1 MIGLSLNCASG
12 GRAFAGPWSTQPVV
26 GVAAE
31 YASNPALFSV
41 HGQSEAHAAL
51 FLDLPVN
58 FDLDTVHYA
67 VTPRVRY
74 SDTTGYSSVTSNYL
88 HLDASAKFANEIDA
102 ATLTGAL
109 YQDSSLLYAGEVA
122 NGIGVRRDTASVDAN
137 WQHALS
143 ERAQFQVDANAVRTR
158 YAQSVQLGN
167 LVDYSDV
174 GVTPA
179 ASYAVSEL
187 STVRILGGVSRYKSL
202 NGSTDSGSTNLQL
215 GWDHHF
221 DELWTVSTTAGYSK
235 STNHYHLVLATIGN
249 YLVIETIGSSQ
260 NGAVYSANLTRQSET
275 LTATAS
281 ATRALTPTGF
291 AFLTRQDTVSGQANY
306 NRSER
311 LSFSASVTW
320 ANIAEPL
327 VTGGYSTRRF
337 YDGDISANWRW
348 TEQWFV
354 SLHVNKIGQRFG
366 AQTGQ
371 GSVSPTSNGVSFEIS
386 RHFYQTN
393 Q

>member
-1 MIGLSLNCASG
+1 MIGVSLNCATGS
-12 GRAFAGPWSTQPVV
+12 RAFAGPWSTQPVV

-31 YASNPALFSV
+31 YASNPALVSASGKSEV
-41 HGQSEAHAAL
+41 HEAL
-51 FLDLPVN
+51 FLDLPLN
-58 FDLDTVHYA
+58 CDLDTVHYA
-67 VTPRVRY
+67 LIPRVRY

-122 NGIGVRRDTASVDAN
+122 NGVGVRRDTASVDAN

-143 ERAQFQVDANAVRTR
+143 ERAQFQVDANGVRTR
-158 YAQSVQLGN
+158 YAQSIQFGN
-167 LVDYSDV
+167 LVNYSDV

-179 ASYAVSEL
+179 VSYAVSEL

-202 NGSTDSGSTNLQL
+202 NGFTDSDSTNLQL

-235 STNHYHLVLATIGN
+235 STNHYHYVFG
-249 YLVIETIGSSQ
+249 TIGSSQ
-260 NGAVYSANLTRQSET
+260 NGAVYSANLTRQTET

-281 ATRALTPTGF
+281 VTRALTPTGF
-291 AFLTRQDTVSGQANY
+291 AFLTRQDTVNGQVNY
-306 NRSER
+306 SYSER
-311 LSFSASVTW
+311 LSFAASVTW

-327 VTGGYSTRRF
+327 LTGGYSTRRF

-354 SLHVNKIGQRFG
+354 SLHVSKIGQRFDV
-366 AQTGQ
+366 QTGQ
-371 GSVSPTSNGVSFEIS
+371 GSASPTSNSVSFEIS